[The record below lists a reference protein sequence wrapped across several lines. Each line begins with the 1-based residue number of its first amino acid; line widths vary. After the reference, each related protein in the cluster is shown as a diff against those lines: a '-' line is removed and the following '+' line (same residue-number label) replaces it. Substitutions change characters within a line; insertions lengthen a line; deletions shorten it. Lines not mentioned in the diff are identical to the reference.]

1 MKKLTA
7 ILITCAVF
15 ICAAASCGDTKE
27 KDTESSSKKSETTT
41 VAETTEA
48 EETTKEKTTSEDDD
62 DDDDDDDDNGGDTK
76 TGGGVTDTK
85 VGDSDIKE
93 IESELTKFA
102 EVTLSGDVDGL
113 LTCMYPKNTVDSLK
127 ESGYADSFK
136 EASDLAKDSGKLSDC
151 KAENVKELNSDAL
164 VGAEKYFDSI
174 ATMFGSG
181 ESELKAEKG
190 YFLGMMVEIEKDGEK
205 ESSTEDT
212 CIVYLKD
219 EGWKIV
225 PVTPDDLIDM
235 INS

>member
-7 ILITCAVF
+7 MLMTCAMF
-15 ICAAASCGDTKE
+15 ICAAVSCGDTKE
-27 KDTESSSKKSETTT
+27 KDKESSSKKSETTT

-48 EETTKEKTTSEDDD
+48 EETTEEKTALEDGG
-62 DDDDDDDDNGGDTK
+62 NGGDTK

-85 VGDSDIKE
+85 VADSDIKE
-93 IESELTKFA
+93 IEGELTKFT
-102 EVTLSGDVDGL
+102 EVTFSGDVDGL
-113 LTCMYPKNTVDSLK
+113 LLCMYPKSVAESLK
-127 ESGYADSFK
+127 ESGYADSFA
-136 EASDLAKDSGKLSDC
+136 EASDLAKDSGKLSEC
-151 KAENVKELNSDAL
+151 KAENVKELNADAL

-174 ATMFGSG
+174 ATMFGG
-181 ESELKAEKG
+181 SETGSKVEKG